1 MGLSASRYYALKTVS
16 VTVQNQK
23 YYKEIKVKW
32 MATTALLYSE
42 EKVKSVQTLCAI
54 ILLDSLNI
62 DKTLINMKFIEFPIN
77 VNIFNKTL

>member
-1 MGLSASRYYALKTVS
+1 
-16 VTVQNQK
+16 
-23 YYKEIKVKW
+23 

-77 VNIFNKTL
+77 VNIFNKTLWK